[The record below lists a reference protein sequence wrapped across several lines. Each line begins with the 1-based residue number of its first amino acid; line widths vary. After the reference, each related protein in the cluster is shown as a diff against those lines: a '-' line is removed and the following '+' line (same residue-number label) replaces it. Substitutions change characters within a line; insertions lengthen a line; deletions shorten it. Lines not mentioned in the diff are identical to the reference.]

1 MVREMYDYIIVGGGI
16 YGRLI
21 AYKLTKEK
29 YKIMLV
35 DKKDLSK
42 GYKLN
47 YMIITNYSYN
57 FLCNMI
63 DTDIDSFIVKNINSI
78 TINNKDY
85 KTNRYVLNIKKL
97 NEYLLNNIKNSKNRI
112 LSKSVIDKYGFKN
125 NELVINNKKYK
136 YKYLIGAD
144 GTLSEVRMNKTR
156 KIQRFNVA
164 AYIKYKK
171 NNDNIMVKYN
181 SSNKLYEEIIPVRTN
196 NIIRIVN
203 NKRKNNIFK
212 ELNNIKN
219 NYNISSKC
227 VDTYLIP
234 RGDVLIKDDN
244 IYFIGDASGMINP
257 FNNLSMD
264 YNLEIISKFPNINNK
279 DIKKIKKDI
288 RIKLVVSKL
297 IYLPIIK
304 KLVFKLIKKICKEE
318 NLC

>member
-97 NEYLLNNIKNSKNRI
+97 NEYLLNNIKNSKNKI

-181 SSNKLYEEIIPVRTN
+181 SSNKLYEEIISVRTN

-234 RGDVLIKDDN
+234 RGDVFINSDN
-244 IYFIGDASGMINP
+244 IYFIGDASGLINP
-257 FNNLSMD
+257 LTNLSMD
-264 YNLEIISKFPNINNK
+264 YNLKIISKFPSINNK

-288 RIKLVVSKL
+288 KIKMVVSKL

-304 KLVFKLIKKICKEE
+304 RLVFRLIKKICKED
-318 NLC
+318 LC

>member
-97 NEYLLNNIKNSKNRI
+97 NEYLLNNIKNSKNKI

-181 SSNKLYEEIIPVRTN
+181 SSNKLYEEIISVRTN

-244 IYFIGDASGMINP
+244 IYFICDASGLINP
-257 FNNLSMD
+257 LTNLSMD
-264 YNLEIISKFPNINNK
+264 YNLKIISNFPSINNK
-279 DIKKIKKDI
+279 EIKKIKKDI
-288 RIKLVVSKL
+288 KIKMVVSKL

-304 KLVFKLIKKICKEE
+304 KLVFKLIKKICKED
-318 NLC
+318 LC